1 MATSTQAAPVKQF
14 RHGRDV
20 THERWQFEDEHA
32 CYEILDRARHRLAA
46 EAQGLE
52 VLADGSLRKR
62 EGNHG
67 Q

>member
-1 MATSTQAAPVKQF
+1 
-14 RHGRDV
+14 V